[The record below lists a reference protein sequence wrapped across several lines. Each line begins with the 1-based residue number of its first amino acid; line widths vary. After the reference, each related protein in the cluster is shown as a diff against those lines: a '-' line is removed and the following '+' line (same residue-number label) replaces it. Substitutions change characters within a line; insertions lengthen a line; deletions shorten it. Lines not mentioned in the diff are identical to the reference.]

1 MKRTKARLKI
11 NQILTGKKTN
21 LRVVGCLL
29 FREWDKK
36 DKRFYYWEEWEIT
49 GLADYDSWVEYDHSD
64 QTVSLYEPI
73 RFTQAIDPTQL
84 KKGQSFTVSEQDGK
98 DHVVVIDEVGIGE
111 IMNIKGKNT
120 YQVFPKELMA
130 YATLRDTGAPKNR
143 QLITIEKYNNREYD
157 AYRKVQ
163 LSNKEQ
169 KEMFGRTIKPIDWT
183 TIIVIAIF
191 IAIILFAF
199 IFDNN
204 SDSSNGGGHG
214 GSRSVYGG
222 SSGGLGK

>member
-29 FREWDKK
+29 FREWD

-84 KKGQSFTVSEQDGK
+84 EKGQSFTVSEQDGK
-98 DHVVVIDEVGIGE
+98 DHVVVVDEVGIGE

-204 SDSSNGGGHG
+204 SDNSNGGGHG
-214 GSRSVYGG
+214 GSRSVYSG

>member
-73 RFTQAIDPTQL
+73 RFTQTIDPTQL
-84 KKGQSFTVSEQDGK
+84 KRVNHSP
-98 DHVVVIDEVGIGE
+98 
-111 IMNIKGKNT
+111 
-120 YQVFPKELMA
+120 FPSRMARITLWWLTRLELVK
-130 YATLRDTGAPKNR
+130 L
-143 QLITIEKYNNREYD
+143 
-157 AYRKVQ
+157 
-163 LSNKEQ
+163 
-169 KEMFGRTIKPIDWT
+169 
-183 TIIVIAIF
+183 
-191 IAIILFAF
+191 
-199 IFDNN
+199 
-204 SDSSNGGGHG
+204 
-214 GSRSVYGG
+214 
-222 SSGGLGK
+222 

>member
-21 LRVVGCLL
+21 LRVVGCVL

-84 KKGQSFTVSEQDGK
+84 EKGQSFTVSEQDDK
-98 DHVVVIDEVGIGE
+98 DHVVVVDEVGIGA

-120 YQVFPKELMA
+120 
-130 YATLRDTGAPKNR
+130 
-143 QLITIEKYNNREYD
+143 
-157 AYRKVQ
+157 
-163 LSNKEQ
+163 
-169 KEMFGRTIKPIDWT
+169 
-183 TIIVIAIF
+183 
-191 IAIILFAF
+191 
-199 IFDNN
+199 
-204 SDSSNGGGHG
+204 
-214 GSRSVYGG
+214 
-222 SSGGLGK
+222 

>member
-73 RFTQAIDPTQL
+73 RFTQTIDPTQL

-98 DHVVVIDEVGIGE
+98 DHVVVVDEVGIGE

-130 YATLRDTGAPKNR
+130 YATLRDTGAPK
-143 QLITIEKYNNREYD
+143 KSPVDYD
-157 AYRKVQ
+157 
-163 LSNKEQ
+163 
-169 KEMFGRTIKPIDWT
+169 
-183 TIIVIAIF
+183 
-191 IAIILFAF
+191 
-199 IFDNN
+199 
-204 SDSSNGGGHG
+204 
-214 GSRSVYGG
+214 
-222 SSGGLGK
+222 